1 MAQPTALLPAPRTDE
16 EIGDDLFVALS
27 GARRI
32 DDVGQGKD
40 GFIRTLARKFIRN
53 PQSTRRRNPR
63 PGQTPVHVIRRK
75 EGGVMNQPPGTTT
88 VVTRGEEDI
97 PPQQLTPVSV
107 IFTQHFAPAGVVAQ
121 NQLPVAQQ
129 GESYTPQQLTAGTLI
144 VQNEFD
150 GTVPGWKTLREKLL
164 EREIP
169 TTSLQAKALEEVLVD
184 NMPKAKKV
192 QTPPANVVLAVEAE
206 LEEPEESFIRFFW
219 GENGPTILSMVLAI
233 ALVLAGF
240 FAVYLV
246 FKAKNTTALPPERP
260 PASVVLPTP
269 GTQTESGTTYVC
281 VFIYD
286 GWQGGA
292 DVMLAEAANAFYQLP
307 PEKVGD
313 LWTIIKGRPAG
324 ANYPEITTVNDAWNS
339 ANAGDGVIVSL
350 SQAELTTLGG
360 TCSGTWEAKK

>member
-40 GFIRTLARKFIRN
+40 GFIRTLARKLIRN
-53 PQSTRRRNPR
+53 PRSARRRNPMR
-63 PGQTPVHVIRRK
+63 GRLVTVATQTRRD
-75 EGGVMNQPPGTTT
+75 GGDMNQPPNTT
-88 VVTRGEEDI
+88 VVTRGVDI
-97 PPQQLTPVSV
+97 PPQQPAPISV
-107 IFTQHFAPAGVVAQ
+107 ILTQHFAPADVAQ
-121 NQLPVAQQ
+121 NQLAVAQQ

-150 GTVPGWKTLREKLL
+150 GVVPGWKTLREKLL

-169 TTSLQAKALEEVLVD
+169 TTATQARALEEVLVD
-184 NMPKAKKV
+184 SMPVAKKV
-192 QTPPANVVLAVEAE
+192 QAPPPPLAVVEAV
-206 LEEPEESFIRFFW
+206 EEDEEGEGESALRFLW

-246 FKAKNTTALPPERP
+246 FKAKNTMALPPERP

-292 DVMLAEAANAFYQLP
+292 DVMLAEAVTAFYQLP

-350 SQAELTTLGG
+350 SQAELTALGG